1 MSFLRSIE
9 NNPRSGTVGTISAF
23 LVGMIP
29 TVDPEIQTTVIFWFQ
44 VLAFIVSILVGVLTI
59 ISYIRRFKR
68 ENQKTCNHE

>member
-29 TVDPEIQTTVIFWFQ
+29 AVDPEIQTTVIFWFQ
-44 VLAFIVSILVGVLTI
+44 VMAFIVSILVGLLTI
-59 ISYIRRFKR
+59 ISYVRRFR
-68 ENQKTCNHE
+68 SENQKTPRP

>member
-29 TVDPEIQTTVIFWFQ
+29 QVDPVIQSTIIFWFQ
-44 VLAFIVSILVGVLTI
+44 VMAFIISILVGMLTI
-59 ISYIRRFKR
+59 ASYILRFKR
-68 ENQKTCNHE
+68 EKRERTKP

>member
-68 ENQKTCNHE
+68 ENQKSGNHE